1 MKSGIE
7 NIRKELNDHMYDAV
21 GLWSSRIQ
29 LSDITRAL
37 WEQSEN
43 YEDFVEALL
52 KFDYPDLKHDE
63 RARWIYAKFSKKNSQ
78 HWYRI
83 RERFGD
89 KCFKTW
95 SDVGSLLVNNNTLIA
110 NHFGDGET
118 RVAVFNKNDLDY
130 EGYAFFADMMDSC
143 DVMFDGE
150 IDIYNYDI
158 IGEGQIC
165 KTIEGRYDVYVYQ
178 GLIAFVEM

>member
-7 NIRKELNDHMYDAV
+7 DIKKELNNHMYDAV

-37 WEQSEN
+37 WEQSES

-52 KFDYPDLKHDE
+52 KYDYSDLKHDE
-63 RARWIYAKFSKKNSQ
+63 RARWVYAKFSKKSAS

-83 RERFGD
+83 REQFGN

-95 SDVGSLLVNNNTLIA
+95 SDVGSLLVNNNTLIH
-110 NHFGDGET
+110 NHIGDGET
-118 RVAVFNKNDLDY
+118 RVAVFSKNDSDY
-130 EGYAFFADMMDSC
+130 EGFAFFEDMMDSC
-143 DVMFDGE
+143 NIMFDGK

-158 IGEGQIC
+158 IGEGRIC
-165 KTIEGRYDVYVYQ
+165 KSIKGSYVVYVYQ
-178 GLIAFVEM
+178 GLIAFVEI